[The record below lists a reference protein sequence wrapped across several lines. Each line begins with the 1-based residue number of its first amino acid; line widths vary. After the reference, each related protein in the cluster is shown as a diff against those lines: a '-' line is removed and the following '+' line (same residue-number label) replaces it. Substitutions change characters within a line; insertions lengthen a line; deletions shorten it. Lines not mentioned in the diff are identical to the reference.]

1 MGSLSVSA
9 PKYAGKNIANP
20 LASIWTAGQMLDFF
34 GYEEWG
40 SKIVDS
46 IEQMLIEKKALTPD
60 LGGTAST
67 QECGDEMVRILGL

>member
-1 MGSLSVSA
+1 
-9 PKYAGKNIANP
+9 
-20 LASIWTAGQMLDFF
+20 MLDFF
-34 GYEEWG
+34 GYEEG
-40 SKIVDS
+40 GTKIVES